1 MKHILTLLLLTLTLF
16 SANIEKNYAQLNQE
30 LDRISV
36 NLSPEEKVSLYYLV
50 MSTHDKIS
58 TSLAHQETKIN
69 SLNSLEEQTLKV
81 FSNLHESNNKLTVS
95 QIEKLRKL
103 YLSMGKEAKNL
114 IKNTQNS
121 NTQRTI
127 YKDKIIYK
135 DKVIYKDA
143 TPKTLKTESS
153 LFSFIILGIISLMI
167 GAVSSYF
174 VLGRKED
181 PQAKLNI
188 VISEYETQRARLLD
202 DMSDLEAQNKV
213 LSENRTKNSDELKFE
228 NSSLT
233 KKVQSSA
240 DELVSLEESYKIESQ
255 NYQRQLK
262 ELLSEKEELLKECK
276 KLQDNKE
283 SEEQESSAFNDNL
296 VDLQNQSKDIFTVL
310 ETISDIAD
318 QTNLLA
324 LNAAI
329 EAARA
334 GEHGRGFAV
343 VADEVRKL
351 AERTQKTL
359 NDAKVEISSVV
370 DSISSLKV

>member
-1 MKHILTLLLLTLTLF
+1 MKYILTLFLLTITLF
-16 SANIEKNYAQLNQE
+16 AADIEKNYAQLNQE
-30 LDRISV
+30 LDKMSV
-36 NLSPEEKVSLYYLV
+36 HLTPEEKVSLYYLV
-50 MSTHDKIS
+50 MSTHDRIS

-81 FSNLHESNNKLTVS
+81 FANLHESNNKLTVS

-103 YLSMGKEAKNL
+103 YLLMGKEAKNL
-114 IKNTQNS
+114 IKNTKHTT
-121 NTQRTI
+121 TQRTI
-127 YKDKIIYK
+127 YKEKIVYKDKIIYK
-135 DKVIYKDA
+135 DTTSNTV
-143 TPKTLKTESS
+143 KTETSWFY
-153 LFSFIILGIISLMI
+153 LIILGIISLMI
-167 GAVSSYF
+167 GAISSYF
-174 VLGRKED
+174 IFGRKED
-181 PQAKLNI
+181 TQDKLNI
-188 VISEYETQRARLLD
+188 VISEYETERARLLD

-213 LSENRTKNSDELKFE
+213 LSENRTKSSDELKFE

-233 KKVQSSA
+233 KKVQLSA
-240 DELVSLEESYKIESQ
+240 DELVSLEESYKVKSKDFQ
-255 NYQRQLK
+255 MQLK
-262 ELLSEKEELLKECK
+262 ELLSEKEELLEECK
-276 KLQDNKE
+276 RLHNYKE
-283 SEEQESSAFNDNL
+283 DEEQESSMFNDNL

-359 NDAKVEISSVV
+359 NDAKVEISGVV
-370 DSISSLKV
+370 DSISSLKA

>member
-1 MKHILTLLLLTLTLF
+1 MKYILTLFLLTITLF
-16 SANIEKNYAQLNQE
+16 AADIEKNYAQLNQE
-30 LDRISV
+30 LDKMSV
-36 NLSPEEKVSLYYLV
+36 HLTPEEKVSLYYLV
-50 MSTHDKIS
+50 MSTHDRIS

-81 FSNLHESNNKLTVS
+81 FANLHESNNKLTVS

-103 YLSMGKEAKNL
+103 YLLMGKEAKNL
-114 IKNTQNS
+114 IKNTKHTT
-121 NTQRTI
+121 TQRTI
-127 YKDKIIYK
+127 YKEKIVYKDKIIYK
-135 DKVIYKDA
+135 DTTSNTV
-143 TPKTLKTESS
+143 KTETSWFS
-153 LFSFIILGIISLMI
+153 LIILGIISLMI
-167 GAVSSYF
+167 GAIASYF
-174 VLGRKED
+174 IFGRKED
-181 PQAKLNI
+181 TQDKLNI
-188 VISEYETQRARLLD
+188 VISEYETERARLLD

-213 LSENRTKNSDELKFE
+213 LSENRTKSSDELKFE

-233 KKVQSSA
+233 KKVQLSA
-240 DELVSLEESYKIESQ
+240 DELVSLEESYKVKSKDFQ
-255 NYQRQLK
+255 MQLK
-262 ELLSEKEELLKECK
+262 ELLSEKEELLEECK
-276 KLQDNKE
+276 RLHNYKE
-283 SEEQESSAFNDNL
+283 DEEQESSIFNDNL
-296 VDLQNQSKDIFTVL
+296 IDLQNQSKDIFTVL

-359 NDAKVEISSVV
+359 NDAKVEISGVV
-370 DSISSLKV
+370 DSISSLKA